1 MIFSEKW
8 KVKSEEW
15 KIALT
20 QLGFL
25 SINKTTKQQ
34 DNQTTWFLVKSE
46 EWTITVW
53 KTVPNNKRPI
63 PEESPNAN
71 IRKAEKRCRR
81 IVFLNYNLI
90 PNNIN
95 KMRKN
100 REKRR
105 TMWYYDTY
113 YWVYFVI
120 FFRFFASIIL
130 FFVTLQAQL

>member
-20 QLGFL
+20 RLGFL

-71 IRKAEKRCRR
+71 IRKAEERCRR